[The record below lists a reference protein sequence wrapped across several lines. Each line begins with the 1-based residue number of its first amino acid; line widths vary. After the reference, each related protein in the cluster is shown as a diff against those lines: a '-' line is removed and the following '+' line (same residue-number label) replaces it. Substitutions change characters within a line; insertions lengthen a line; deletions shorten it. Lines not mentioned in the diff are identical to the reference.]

1 MDIFWDATGRLV
13 MPVVTMVA
21 VVSAMIIRVMRSTL
35 LDVLNQDFIRT
46 APWLSIIP
54 GIAIAST
61 VIGFNLMGDSLRDVL
76 DPSMK
81 K

>member
-1 MDIFWDATGRLV
+1 
-13 MPVVTMVA
+13 
-21 VVSAMIIRVMRSTL
+21 
-35 LDVLNQDFIRT
+35 FIRT

-61 VIGFNLMGDSLRDVL
+61 VIGFNLMGDSLRDIL